1 MVHTWMGERLIVAVD
16 AVQYSVDWIIESS
29 PTNNEYAIP
38 AGNYVEHYL

>member
-16 AVQYSVDWIIESS
+16 AVQCIDWIIESS
-29 PTNNEYAIP
+29 PTNNEYAVP